1 MKRAPLSVG
10 ICVSSHPTDGSG
22 GPMLSGCPSI
32 CACVSAYVH
41 ASLRAR
47 EEVLSDGLAVD

>member
-1 MKRAPLSVG
+1 
-10 ICVSSHPTDGSG
+10 
-22 GPMLSGCPSI
+22 MLSGCPSI